1 MAQFDVYPNPAGS
14 MADAVPYVVDI
25 QADCVAGLPT
35 RMVVPLVR
43 AEDGL
48 KPVRH
53 LNPRVDVKDEPLVLM
68 IHMMA
73 AVPANVLG
81 PPVASLAHCRADIIA
96 ALDFL
101 FTGI

>member
-1 MAQFDVYPNPAGS
+1 MPQFDVHHNPAGA
-14 MADAVPYVVDI
+14 MADAAPYVVDI
-25 QADCVAGLPT
+25 QADCVSGLPT
-35 RMVVPLVR
+35 RMIVPLVR

-53 LNPRVDVKDEPLVLM
+53 LNPIVDVKDERLVLM
-68 IHMMA
+68 THMMA

-81 PPVASLAHCRADIIA
+81 PRVATLADCRSDIIA

>member
-1 MAQFDVYPNPAGS
+1 MAQFDVHRNPAGS
-14 MADAVPYVVDI
+14 MADAAPYVVDI
-25 QADCVAGLPT
+25 QAECVSGLPT
-35 RMVVPLVR
+35 RMIVPLVR
-43 AEDGL
+43 GEDGL

-53 LNPRVDVKDEPLVLM
+53 LNPIVDVKDERLVVM
-68 IHMMA
+68 THMMA

-81 PPVASLAHCRADIIA
+81 PAVATLAGRRTDIVA

>member
-1 MAQFDVYPNPAGS
+1 MAQFDAYGNPAGG
-14 MADAVPYVVDI
+14 MAEAVPYVVDI

-35 RMVVPLVR
+35 RMIVPLIR

-48 KPVRH
+48 KAVRH
-53 LNPRVDVKDEPLVLM
+53 LNPVVEVDGERLVM
-68 IHMMA
+68 MTHMMA
-73 AVPANVLG
+73 AIPANVLG
-81 PPVASLAHCRADIIA
+81 APVASLECRRDDIIA